1 MLEQR
6 RGSYRQAASWLAL
19 ATAIAVS
26 VGSGWAVAATT
37 TSNGAIQACA
47 AKKGGA
53 LRLAR
58 NCKKKERPVSW
69 SEQGPTG
76 EQGSAG
82 AQGIQGVPGSP
93 GAKGDTGAQGPGA
106 VSLFFQQS
114 TVGIVKLAEVAGFAI
129 DGTCSPG
136 PVAHLEVAALG
147 SWTYNYFGQ
156 NALDDGTPQS
166 QSEGG
171 AAIVDNRFSLDQPTL
186 PESAHF
192 TRFSGEIL
200 VAAAGKT
207 RVAITF
213 TMITDAR
220 SLHPACS
227 IIGQAVPSS

>member
-1 MLEQR
+1 
-6 RGSYRQAASWLAL
+6 
-19 ATAIAVS
+19 
-26 VGSGWAVAATT
+26 
-37 TSNGAIQACA
+37 
-47 AKKGGA
+47 
-53 LRLAR
+53 
-58 NCKKKERPVSW
+58 
-69 SEQGPTG
+69 
-76 EQGSAG
+76 
-82 AQGIQGVPGSP
+82 
-93 GAKGDTGAQGPGA
+93 
-106 VSLFFQQS
+106 VSLFFEQS
-114 TVGIVKLAEVAGFAI
+114 TGSATLAEVAGFGI
-129 DGTCSPG
+129 YGTCTPG

-171 AAIVDNRFSLDQPTL
+171 GAVVDNRFSLDQPTL
-186 PESAHF
+186 PEGAHF